1 MLIDECEKAG
11 SCEQKSKWECA
22 MKEEIKAWHSNDT
35 MNLVELPECKN
46 VIPNR

>member
-1 MLIDECEKAG
+1 M
-11 SCEQKSKWECA
+11 Q
-22 MKEEIKAWHSNDT
+22 EEIKAWHSNDT